1 MGAYIKIKNLLLTMS
16 SPLLISANNDFIRF
30 SSSSL
35 LFDELVGFGGGGGG
49 GGGGGDP
56 KETCPV
62 PKNSDI

>member
-1 MGAYIKIKNLLLTMS
+1 MS

-30 SSSSL
+30 SSSSF
-35 LFDELVGFGGGGGG
+35 LFDELVVIGGGGGG